1 MKTIGDDELVLYYYR
16 DGLDVARR
24 AEIAATLAKDARLS
38 QRLARL
44 RSVLDAAAL
53 DRAPEPDSGLS
64 ARIADA
70 VLHRAGV
77 EDRQTTPGQAMPA
90 AAAPTRP
97 PRRFGRRQLSL
108 RWLGGALAASL
119 LLGVGFYA
127 GQHSAP
133 PAPPWAIEPHVV
145 SAERIYRATMAN
157 HLGSTQRL
165 LLTAVNGDERVLAE
179 GNAAVARALLD
190 EHRLYLAVAQ
200 RRGDRRLAVLLQEL
214 EPILIELANPSSGG
228 DISSRKGLEGFV
240 EHQDLIFQVRAA
252 EAGLTARST
261 TRT

>member
-1 MKTIGDDELVLYYYR
+1 MKSIRDDELVLYHYG
-16 DGLDVARR
+16 DGLDDERR
-24 AEIAATLAKDARLS
+24 AEIAAALADDARLS
-38 QRLARL
+38 QRLAQL
-44 RSVLDAAAL
+44 RIVLDAAGL
-53 DRAPEPDSGLS
+53 DRVPEPDAGLG

-70 VLHRAGV
+70 VLRRAGV
-77 EDRQTTPGQAMPA
+77 EDRQVMSPQAMPLA
-90 AAAPTRP
+90 TVPAQA
-97 PRRFGRRQLSL
+97 PRRFGRHRASL

-127 GQHSAP
+127 GQHGATRP
-133 PAPPWAIEPHVV
+133 TAMAIEPDVV

-157 HLGSTQRL
+157 HLGSTRRA
-165 LLTAVNGDERVLAE
+165 LLTAVNGDKVALAE
-179 GNAAVARALLD
+179 GNAEIARALLE

-214 EPILIELANPSSGG
+214 EPILIELANPTDAG

-252 EAGLTARST
+252 EAGLSVRST

>member
-1 MKTIGDDELVLYYYR
+1 MKTIRDDELVLYHYG
-16 DGLDVARR
+16 DGLDAERR
-24 AEIAATLAKDARLS
+24 AEIAAALADDARLS
-38 QRLARL
+38 QRLAHL
-44 RSVLDAAAL
+44 RIVLDAAAL
-53 DRAPEPDSGLS
+53 DRVPEPDPALSG
-64 ARIADA
+64 RIADA
-70 VLHRAGV
+70 VFARAGV
-77 EDRQTTPGQAMPA
+77 AATPATPPLVMA
-90 AAAPTRP
+90 AVATRAEE
-97 PRRFGRRQLSL
+97 PRRFSRRRASA

-133 PAPPWAIEPHVV
+133 PAPALAIAQDAL

-157 HLGSTQRL
+157 HLGSTRRA
-165 LLTAVNGDERVLAE
+165 LLTAVNNDEGALAE
-179 GNAAVARALLD
+179 GNAEIARALLD

-214 EPILIELANPSSGG
+214 EPILIELANPTDAG

-252 EAGLTARST
+252 EAGLSARST